1 MSGNRPFALTI
12 AGLDPSGGA
21 GILADIKTF
30 EQHQVNGFAIMTA
43 NTIQTENKFYEIEW
57 TNLSFVIRS
66 IETFFLSYKISVVK
80 IGIVPSLH
88 YLNRIL
94 STIKLLSPSTKIV
107 WDPVLKSTTNFE
119 FMNLEDQLDL
129 NKILSKIDLITPN
142 YNEMEILFPG
152 FLQNTFLLENEIQ
165 TCILLKGGH
174 NAANIGCDRLFLKN
188 EIIDLLPSEKVCF
201 EKHGSGCV
209 LSAAIAANLALN
221 QSEIEACKNAKIYIE
236 KYLSSTSTLIGYHY
250 VP

>member
-1 MSGNRPFALTI
+1 MPANRPFALTI

-21 GILADIKTF
+21 GIIADIKTF

-43 NTIQTENKFYEIEW
+43 NTIQTENKFHEIEW

-66 IETFFLSYKISVVK
+66 IETLFLSYKISAVK

-107 WDPVLKSTTNFE
+107 WDPVLKSTTSFE
-119 FMNLEDQLDL
+119 FMAVEDSKIL
-129 NKILSKIDLITPN
+129 NKILSKIDLVTPN
-142 YNEMEILFPG
+142 YNEMERLFPS
-152 FLQNTFLLENEIQ
+152 FLQDTFLLENEIE
-165 TCILLKGGH
+165 TSILLKGGH
-174 NAANIGCDRLFLKN
+174 NTANIGKDLLYLKN
-188 EIIDLLPSEKVCF
+188 EIVNLLPLEKKCF

-209 LSAAIAANLALN
+209 LAAAIASNLALN
-221 QSEIEACKNAKIYIE
+221 QTMKEACKNAKTYIE